1 MKYDQFIKEVQ
12 HKIGF
17 GSKDAALI
25 ATKATLQT
33 LGERL
38 SQGEEKDVA
47 AQLPRELGQY
57 LKDSHDRKTF
67 GLDEFVERVARREGI
82 DSNVART
89 HAKGV
94 IGVLH
99 KAVSEGEWDDILAQL
114 PSDMKEFFA

>member
-12 HKIGF
+12 MKIGF

-25 ATKATLQT
+25 ATKATLET

-38 SQGEEKDVA
+38 FNGEERDLA
-47 AQLPRELGQY
+47 AQLPRELGNY
-57 LKDSHDRKTF
+57 LNNAGDRRTF
-67 GLDEFVERVARREGI
+67 GLDEFVQRVAFREGT
-82 DSNVART
+82 DANVARS

-99 KAVSEGEWDDILAQL
+99 KAVSDGEWDDILSQL
-114 PSDMKEFFA
+114 PPDMKQFFA

>member
-12 HKIGF
+12 MKIGF

-25 ATKATLQT
+25 ATKATLET

-38 SQGEEKDVA
+38 FNGEERDLA
-47 AQLPRELGQY
+47 AQLPRELGNY
-57 LKDSHDRKTF
+57 LNKAGDRRTF
-67 GLDEFVERVARREGI
+67 GLDEFVQRVAFREGT
-82 DSNVART
+82 DANVARS

-99 KAVSEGEWDDILAQL
+99 KAPDQREGTTVSAIHGAIR
-114 PSDMKEFFA
+114 SS